1 MGGAGA
7 GRCGGAMAGTEVGG
21 FGGGLLG
28 IMPFIACT
36 GLLMPATALAGER
49 VGIGGGARGFSKL
62 CS

>member
-1 MGGAGA
+1 MVGAD
-7 GRCGGAMAGTEVGG
+7 VGG

-36 GLLMPATALAGER
+36 GLLMPATALAGKR
-49 VGIGGGARGFSKL
+49 VGMGGGARGFSKL